1 MNANLFLSHAWH
13 RVCPK
18 LPKTSRILCTL
29 MRIFLCFWLLQ
40 YCLDSFCCAQNAQQD
55 AFMFSLTRRTSSS
68 VNDNA
73 FSGLV
78 GSVLAVGSSLRSFL
92 YDLAGGKGSFLF
104 LFRCC
109 NLKGEALL
117 GSNVEM
123 TGTFLSSYTSF
134 FSKEVRLSESFGID
148 LILKASDKLGV

>member
-1 MNANLFLSHAWH
+1 MNENLFLKHAWH

-109 NLKGEALL
+109 NLKALVAVGTVVDEDKVKSPEAVSIFSSSIFFTASTSLSRLQSLSLL
-117 GSNVEM
+117 
-123 TGTFLSSYTSF
+123 L
-134 FSKEVRLSESFGID
+134 L
-148 LILKASDKLGV
+148 